1 MLRYALLLSILIHAG
16 VIFYRY
22 SVERELVVSN
32 PQSTSMTVTVSSIV
46 KPTPIKKTTKKVVA
60 PIEKKQTQAP
70 SETQQTYVADANT
83 DYAPAP
89 IYPKLALRR
98 GLQGQVKLRL
108 GINGNGVPVLIDLIE
123 SSGHE
128 ILDQAAIFAL
138 KKWRFLATTK
148 QEDISFWTEKVIEFQ
163 LQ

>member
-1 MLRYALLLSILIHAG
+1 MGKAKESTEEKENNGPQLVGVSMHIRDLRQ
-16 VIFYRY
+16 R
-22 SVERELVVSN
+22 
-32 PQSTSMTVTVSSIV
+32 
-46 KPTPIKKTTKKVVA
+46 IKKAAKKVVA

-70 SETQQTYVADANT
+70 SETQQTYIADANT

-148 QEDISFWTEKVIEFQ
+148 QEEISFWTEKVIEFQ